1 MPEPDSQHT
10 PSSSPDSGGSPKPVP
25 ARFQV
30 APATLRL
37 DRFMTHAIKV
47 GGVTIIVAVF
57 GILVFILFQILPLF
71 KGAAVEEMTRQ
82 QIATENP
89 WIIGLDEWSELP
101 FTYSGGTSV
110 LFTDLKGD
118 RGSFEIK
125 LPFDLE
131 PEEVIS
137 AARFH
142 PHKQHLVVGTS
153 KGRFAVI
160 TIKYSPAF
168 GPNNERTINASLDA
182 GDLYPIGQPGFPI
195 VNIDYGDSGDAKLVA
210 AIQETGTGT
219 EHHVVTLK
227 QKQTLLGAGK
237 IEPDKAFDLTADLP
251 ENPQYLLVPAQA
263 NAVIV
268 SSASGEVA
276 YSFLD
281 RGEFSLRQTFS
292 PFKDLDDPGIAR
304 VDFVFGDVSLVFSGV
319 NGEQRVFSLFRPE
332 NEPDRIFGQ
341 TKSFPPLP
349 GPATFFVASQRNK
362 TFICG
367 LDRFASLRN
376 STTET
381 VRWQDTLPFEI
392 NAAALDRKG
401 ETLAFLDD
409 AGVLHL
415 YDLHD
420 PHPEAGWKAFFGK
433 IWYEGASGPDYV
445 WQSGGGSD
453 DLEPKLSMVPLIFG
467 SLKGTLYAMIFA
479 VPIAI
484 LSAIYT
490 AHFLHPP
497 VKRIVKPTM
506 EIMASLPS
514 VVLGFLAALWLAPII
529 ETRVPSI
536 ILILLALPTAAIV
549 FGQLWNRLPIQYR
562 NAVRPGHEYLIFTP
576 IMLLIMWAM
585 WQLGPAFEKLL
596 FVVTD
601 PETGAKTADFRLW
614 WPEVTGTP
622 FDQRNSLVV
631 GFMMGFAVIPVIFTI
646 AEDSLSNVPPSLT
659 AASAALGAS
668 RWQTVRTI
676 VIPIASAGIFSALMI
691 GFGRAVGETMIV
703 VMATGNTPI
712 MDWNIFS
719 GMRTLSANIAVEL
732 PEAPVH
738 STHYRTLFLGAL
750 VLFALTFVLNTV
762 AEILRQHLR
771 EKFKLV

>member
-1 MPEPDSQHT
+1 
-10 PSSSPDSGGSPKPVP
+10 
-25 ARFQV
+25 
-30 APATLRL
+30 
-37 DRFMTHAIKV
+37 MTHAIKV
-47 GGVTIIVAVF
+47 GGIVIIAAVF
-57 GILVFILFQILPLF
+57 GILIFILLQIVPLF
-71 KGAAVEEMTRQ
+71 KGAAVEEMRQ
-82 QIATENP
+82 TKIAEERP

-101 FTYSGGTSV
+101 FSYSGGTTV
-110 LFTDLKGD
+110 RFTDLEGD
-118 RGSFEIK
+118 RGSFE
-125 LPFDLE
+125 LPLPVNLDAGE
-131 PEEVIS
+131 TIS
-137 AARFH
+137 AANFH
-142 PHKQHLVVGTS
+142 PRYQHLVVGTS
-153 KGRFAVI
+153 KGRFAVVD
-160 TIKYSPAF
+160 IKYSPTF
-168 GPNNERTINASLDA
+168 GPDNTRTIDPSLAA
-182 GDLYPIGQPGFPI
+182 GDLYPIGRADYPI
-195 VNIDYGDSGDAKLVA
+195 THIDYGDADQTKLVA
-210 AIQETGTGT
+210 AIQNIGNSL

-227 QKQTLLGAGK
+227 QKRSLLGVGK
-237 IEPDKAFDLTADLP
+237 IEPDQSFDLTQDLP
-251 ENPQYLLVPAQA
+251 ANPLDLLVPAQA

-268 SSASGEVA
+268 SSASGEVS

-281 RGEFSLRQTFS
+281 DGKFALRQTFT
-292 PFKDLDDPGIAR
+292 PFEDLADPRIAR
-304 VDFVFGDVSLVFSGV
+304 MDFIFGDVSLVFSGV
-319 NGEQRVFSLFRPE
+319 SGEQRVFSLFRPE

-341 TKSFPPLP
+341 TKTFPPLP
-349 GPATFFVASQRNK
+349 GPATFFVASQKNK
-362 TFICG
+362 TFVTG
-367 LDRFASLRN
+367 LNSFATLRN

-381 VRWQDTLPFEI
+381 VRWEDSLPFEI
-392 NAAALDRKG
+392 NAAAFDRKG

-479 VPIAI
+479 IPIAI

-497 VKRIVKPTM
+497 IKRIIKPTM

-529 ETRVPSI
+529 ENRVPSI
-536 ILILLALPTAAIV
+536 ILILLALPTSAIV
-549 FGQLWNRLPIQYR
+549 FGQLWNRLPIAYR

-576 IMLLIMWAM
+576 IMLFIMWAM
-585 WQLGPAFEKLL
+585 WHLGPAFEQFA

-601 PETGAKTADFRLW
+601 PESGTKTADFRLW
-614 WPEVTGTP
+614 WPEITGTP

-712 MDWNIFS
+712 MEWNIFS